1 MLLFWSCGRCAFLER
16 EIIFLLY
23 TCIVPRPRSLKLFM
37 KITDITSVKIIVII
51 IMIKYCCFVLVSLGR
66 VTYGLMKMPDY
77 IRDKIY
83 LQSDCN
89 LFIVFV
95 STIKESYL
103 RMWLFLYFWGRK
115 RSFFLK
121 EHKLQ
126 HLLPPLQRFYICLRT
141 NKLPLDCSKQFL
153 YFSTKLGWSGLSMAI
168 HGQDLSN
175 RDKTINL
182 QKWNEESLFLLPHEL
197 SYLKKLK
204 KKK

>member
-23 TCIVPRPRSLKLFM
+23 TCIVPRPRSLKLFV
-37 KITDITSVKIIVII
+37 KITGITSIKIIVII
-51 IMIKYCCFVLVSLGR
+51 IMIKYYCFVLVSLGR

-89 LFIVFV
+89 LFLGFV

-103 RMWLFLYFWGRK
+103 WMWLFLYFWGRK

-126 HLLPPLQRFYICLRT
+126 HLLPPLQRFCFCLRT

-153 YFSTKLGWSGLSMAI
+153 
-168 HGQDLSN
+168 
-175 RDKTINL
+175 
-182 QKWNEESLFLLPHEL
+182 
-197 SYLKKLK
+197 
-204 KKK
+204 